1 MRYLAPLLLT
11 CIVIGCTAPGPTA
24 EEKILILDSLKLRYS
39 SIGDSINLAWEKMVA
54 DDDQKL
60 AYMKRLI
67 DEVTYTNEYNAVDVQ
82 EYYDRIESTK
92 AMRYDMVTMAES
104 DLIDEY
110 DLAIQSLISE
120 IETFART
127 HPKFDKYPLMLEL
140 INDIRSAD
148 GRVLFMRVNYDDF
161 AKEKNSLIQNNPE
174 YGKDIDPDNF
184 VKSPLFELAE

>member
-1 MRYLAPLLLT
+1 MRYLAPFILS
-11 CIVIGCTAPGPTA
+11 CIVVSCSAPGPTA

-39 SIGDSINLAWEKMVA
+39 VIGDSINAAWGKMVA

-67 DEVTYTNEYNAVDVQ
+67 DEVTYTNEYNAVTV
-82 EYYDRIESTK
+82 EEFYNRIKSAK
-92 AMRYDMVTMAES
+92 AMRYDKVTMAES
-104 DLIDEY
+104 NLIDEY

-120 IETFART
+120 IETFARS

-140 INDIRSAD
+140 INDIRAAD
-148 GRVLFMRVNYDDF
+148 GRVLFMRMNYDDY
-161 AKEKNSLIQNNPE
+161 AKEKNNLIQGNSE

-184 VKSPLFELAE
+184 SKSPLFELAE